1 MIPPT
6 VVRDPEII
14 CFDDL
19 PPVECPCGT
28 ARRALVERDDVPF
41 TFHRTEITEN
51 ARTHYHRTLT
61 ETYYILECGAGA
73 AMELNGRRIGVQ
85 AGNCIVIPPQTR
97 HRAIGRM
104 TVLILVYPKFDPA
117 DEWFD

>member
-1 MIPPT
+1 
-6 VVRDPEII
+6 
-14 CFDDL
+14 
-19 PPVECPCGT
+19 
-28 ARRALVERDDVPF
+28 
-41 TFHRTEITEN
+41 
-51 ARTHYHRTLT
+51 
-61 ETYYILECGAGA
+61 
-73 AMELNGRRIGVQ
+73 MELDGRQIGVQ